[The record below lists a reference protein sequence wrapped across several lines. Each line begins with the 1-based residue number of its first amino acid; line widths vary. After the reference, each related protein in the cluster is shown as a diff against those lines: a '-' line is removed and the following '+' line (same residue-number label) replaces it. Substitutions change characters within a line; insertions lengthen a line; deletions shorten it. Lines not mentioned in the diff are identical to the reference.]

1 MIRNVFRIRCKS
13 FFYALPP
20 LFTFCKE
27 KFERL
32 LTIFLRLFLNLQKDE
47 NIKVIYITNNQL
59 INHLTTKLMKK
70 MKQMAL
76 AVLLM
81 PLLFACSGG
90 SSTDTNLYGSLPEK
104 YEKFMQEKADL
115 KKQAENIKTEADKK
129 ELIEKSEKM
138 QAEWKVKIEECAKT
152 LNGKP
157 IEVEKCNFTI
167 TTPLSLEFTDFYSN
181 SNLTPS
187 FKINGEATATSD
199 MKTGNDFILPSENVY
214 LVGYNAEG
222 QEVYKTLVG
231 NIAAENVDGK
241 AFVKAGTPVEFK
253 KLKFSKSDIENGCK
267 DAKTYKLELKR
278 L

>member
-59 INHLTTKLMKK
+59 INHPTTKSMKK

-157 IEVEKCNFTI
+157 IEVEKCDFTI

>member
-157 IEVEKCNFTI
+157 IEVEKCDFTI
-167 TTPLSLEFTDFYSN
+167 TTPLTLEFTDFYSN

>member
-157 IEVEKCNFTI
+157 IEVEKCDFTI

-267 DAKTYKLELKR
+267 DAKTFKLELKQH
-278 L
+278 

>member
-129 ELIEKSEKM
+129 ELMEKSEKM

-157 IEVEKCNFTI
+157 IEVEKCDFTI

>member
-1 MIRNVFRIRCKS
+1 
-13 FFYALPP
+13 
-20 LFTFCKE
+20 
-27 KFERL
+27 
-32 LTIFLRLFLNLQKDE
+32 
-47 NIKVIYITNNQL
+47 
-59 INHLTTKLMKK
+59 MKK

-81 PLLFACSGG
+81 PLLLACSGG

-129 ELIEKSEKM
+129 ELIEKSKKM

-157 IEVEKCNFTI
+157 IEVEKCDFTI

-199 MKTGNDFILPSENVY
+199 MKTGNDFVLPSENVY

-231 NIAAENVDGK
+231 SIAAENVDGK
-241 AFVKAGTPVEFK
+241 TFVKAGTPVEFDNV
-253 KLKFSKSDIENGCK
+253 KFSNSDLKNGCK

>member
-47 NIKVIYITNNQL
+47 NIKIIYITNNQL

-157 IEVEKCNFTI
+157 IEVEKCDFTI

>member
-129 ELIEKSEKM
+129 KLIEKSEKM

-157 IEVEKCNFTI
+157 IEVEKCDFTI

>member
-157 IEVEKCNFTI
+157 IEVEKCDFTI

-199 MKTGNDFILPSENVY
+199 MKTGNDFVLPSENVY

>member
-47 NIKVIYITNNQL
+47 NIKIIYITNNQL
-59 INHLTTKLMKK
+59 INHLTTKFMKK

-157 IEVEKCNFTI
+157 IEVEKCDFTI

-199 MKTGNDFILPSENVY
+199 MKTGNDFILPNENVY

>member
-1 MIRNVFRIRCKS
+1 
-13 FFYALPP
+13 
-20 LFTFCKE
+20 
-27 KFERL
+27 
-32 LTIFLRLFLNLQKDE
+32 
-47 NIKVIYITNNQL
+47 
-59 INHLTTKLMKK
+59 MKK

-157 IEVEKCNFTI
+157 IEVEKCDFTI
-167 TTPLSLEFTDFYSN
+167 TTPLTLEFTDFYSN

-199 MKTGNDFILPSENVY
+199 MKTGNDFVLPSENVY
-214 LVGYNAEG
+214 LVGYNTEG

-253 KLKFSKSDIENGCK
+253 KLKFSKSDIENGCM

>member
-27 KFERL
+27 TFERL

-157 IEVEKCNFTI
+157 IEVEKCDFTI

>member
-157 IEVEKCNFTI
+157 IEVEKCDFTI

-241 AFVKAGTPVEFK
+241 AFVKAGIPVEFK

>member
-1 MIRNVFRIRCKS
+1 
-13 FFYALPP
+13 
-20 LFTFCKE
+20 
-27 KFERL
+27 
-32 LTIFLRLFLNLQKDE
+32 
-47 NIKVIYITNNQL
+47 
-59 INHLTTKLMKK
+59 MKK

-81 PLLFACSGG
+81 PLLLACSGG

-129 ELIEKSEKM
+129 KLIEKSEKM

-157 IEVEKCNFTI
+157 IEVEKCDFTI

-199 MKTGNDFILPSENVY
+199 MKTGNDFVLPSEKVY

-222 QEVYKTLVG
+222 QEVYKALVG
-231 NIAAENVDGK
+231 SIAAENVDGK
-241 AFVKAGTPVEFK
+241 TFVKAGTPVEFK

>member
-157 IEVEKCNFTI
+157 IEVEKCDFTI

-253 KLKFSKSDIENGCK
+253 KLKFSKSDIENGYK

>member
-157 IEVEKCNFTI
+157 IEVEKCDFTI

-241 AFVKAGTPVEFK
+241 TFVKAGTPVEFDNV
-253 KLKFSKSDIENGCK
+253 KFSKSDIKNGCK

>member
-1 MIRNVFRIRCKS
+1 
-13 FFYALPP
+13 
-20 LFTFCKE
+20 
-27 KFERL
+27 
-32 LTIFLRLFLNLQKDE
+32 
-47 NIKVIYITNNQL
+47 
-59 INHLTTKLMKK
+59 MKK

-90 SSTDTNLYGSLPEK
+90 SSTDANLYGSLPEK

-115 KKQAENIKTEADKK
+115 KKQAENIKTAADKK

-157 IEVEKCNFTI
+157 IEVEKCDFTI

-214 LVGYNAEG
+214 LVGYNTEG

-231 NIAAENVDGK
+231 YIAAENVDGK
-241 AFVKAGTPVEFK
+241 TFVKAGTPVKFENV
-253 KLKFSKSDIENGCK
+253 KFSNSDIENGCK
-267 DAKTYKLELKR
+267 DAKTFKLELKQH
-278 L
+278 

>member
-1 MIRNVFRIRCKS
+1 
-13 FFYALPP
+13 
-20 LFTFCKE
+20 
-27 KFERL
+27 
-32 LTIFLRLFLNLQKDE
+32 
-47 NIKVIYITNNQL
+47 
-59 INHLTTKLMKK
+59 
-70 MKQMAL
+70 
-76 AVLLM
+76 
-81 PLLFACSGG
+81 
-90 SSTDTNLYGSLPEK
+90 
-104 YEKFMQEKADL
+104 
-115 KKQAENIKTEADKK
+115 
-129 ELIEKSEKM
+129 M

-157 IEVEKCNFTI
+157 IEVEKCDFTI

-199 MKTGNDFILPSENVY
+199 MKTDNDFILPSENVY

>member
-157 IEVEKCNFTI
+157 IEVEKCDFTI

-253 KLKFSKSDIENGCK
+253 KLKFCKSDIENGCK

>member
-1 MIRNVFRIRCKS
+1 
-13 FFYALPP
+13 
-20 LFTFCKE
+20 
-27 KFERL
+27 
-32 LTIFLRLFLNLQKDE
+32 
-47 NIKVIYITNNQL
+47 
-59 INHLTTKLMKK
+59 MKK

-157 IEVEKCNFTI
+157 IEVEKCDFTI

-253 KLKFSKSDIENGCK
+253 KLKFSKSDIEKGCK

>member
-1 MIRNVFRIRCKS
+1 
-13 FFYALPP
+13 
-20 LFTFCKE
+20 
-27 KFERL
+27 
-32 LTIFLRLFLNLQKDE
+32 
-47 NIKVIYITNNQL
+47 
-59 INHLTTKLMKK
+59 MKK

-90 SSTDTNLYGSLPEK
+90 SSTDANLYGSLPEK

-115 KKQAENIKTEADKK
+115 KKQAENIKTAADKK

-157 IEVEKCNFTI
+157 IEVEKCDFTI

>member
-27 KFERL
+27 KFDRL

-59 INHLTTKLMKK
+59 INHLTTKFMKK

-157 IEVEKCNFTI
+157 IEVEKCDFTI

>member
-1 MIRNVFRIRCKS
+1 
-13 FFYALPP
+13 
-20 LFTFCKE
+20 
-27 KFERL
+27 
-32 LTIFLRLFLNLQKDE
+32 
-47 NIKVIYITNNQL
+47 
-59 INHLTTKLMKK
+59 MKK

-81 PLLFACSGG
+81 PLLFACSEGG
-90 SSTDTNLYGSLPEK
+90 STDTNLYGSLPEK

-157 IEVEKCNFTI
+157 IEVEKCDFTI
-167 TTPLSLEFTDFYSN
+167 TTPLTLEFTDFYSN

-199 MKTGNDFILPSENVY
+199 MKTGNDFVLPSENVY
-214 LVGYNAEG
+214 LVGYNTEG